1 MSPKPTCL
9 AAALFASLALG
20 ACASAPEKI
29 DSLEE
34 ARSSYARA
42 AADPAVARH
51 APKELDAAKVAL
63 EKAEALYADEEARSD
78 IDFQADLAAKR
89 VRTAET
95 IARGREADRRIE
107 DAKLERQRTQ
117 LELRESELNRSK
129 AEIEAARR
137 EAEDLKRQMAAMQ
150 AERTER
156 GMVLTLGDVLFETNE
171 AELAPG
177 AARKVDQIAA
187 FLNKY
192 PERTAIVEGHTDDTG
207 DDGYNL
213 SLSRERARSVRA
225 ALMARGVD
233 GSRIGT
239 EGYGETV
246 PVASN
251 ASSTGRQRNRRVE
264 VIFPDAPGQVSAL
277 AY

>member
-1 MSPKPTCL
+1 MILKPTHL
-9 AAALFASLALG
+9 LVAASLALG
-20 ACASAPEKI
+20 ACAGTPDKI
-29 DSLEE
+29 DSLEQ
-34 ARSSYARA
+34 ARSAYARA
-42 AADPAVARH
+42 AQDPAVARH

-63 EKAEALYADEEARSD
+63 EKAEYLYAEEEDRSD
-78 IDFQADLAAKR
+78 IDFQADLATKR
-89 VRTAET
+89 VRTAEM
-95 IARGREADRRIE
+95 IANGREADRRIE
-107 DAKLERQRTQ
+107 DAKLDRQRAQ
-117 LELRESELNRSK
+117 LEMRESELDRSR
-129 AEIEAARR
+129 AEIEQARA
-137 EAEDLKRQMAAMQ
+137 EAEELKRQMAELQ
-150 AERTER
+150 ARETER
-156 GMVLTLGDVLFETNE
+156 GMVLTLGDVLFEVNE
-171 AELAPG
+171 AALAPG
-177 AARKVDQIAA
+177 ARGTVDQIAA

-192 PERTAIVEGHTDDTG
+192 PERTAIVEGHTDSMG

-251 ASSTGRQRNRRVE
+251 TSSTGRQQNRRVE

>member
-1 MSPKPTCL
+1 MSFKPTYL
-9 AAALFASLALG
+9 AATLFASLALG

-51 APKELDAAKVAL
+51 APKELDAAKAAL
-63 EKAEALYADEEARSD
+63 EKAEALHAEEESRSD
-78 IDFQADLAAKR
+78 IDFQAALASKR

-107 DAKLERQRTQ
+107 DAKLDRQRAQ
-117 LELRESELNRSK
+117 LELRESGLNRSK
-129 AEIEAARR
+129 AEIEQARR
-137 EAEDLKRQMAAMQ
+137 EAEELRQQLVDMQ

-156 GMVLTLGDVLFETNE
+156 GMVMTLGDVLFEVNE

-177 AARKVDQIAA
+177 ARGTVDQIAA

-192 PERTAIVEGHTDDTG
+192 PERTAIVEGHTDSMG
-207 DDGYNL
+207 DDGYNMD
-213 SLSRERARSVRA
+213 LSRERARSVRA

-233 GSRIGT
+233 GSRVST

-251 ASSTGRQRNRRVE
+251 TSSAGRQQNRRVE

-277 AY
+277 SL